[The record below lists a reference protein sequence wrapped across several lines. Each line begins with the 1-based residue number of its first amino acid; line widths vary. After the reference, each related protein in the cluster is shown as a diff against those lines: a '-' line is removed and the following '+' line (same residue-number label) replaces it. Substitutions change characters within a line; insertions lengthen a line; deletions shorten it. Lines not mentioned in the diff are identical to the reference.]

1 MDHFGNE
8 CDSKQKC
15 IRVLAVFL
23 LLPADKGTDDPVDD
37 RGEHTGYRGDPFW
50 KDQIPMGR
58 RDHCRDKARDRPAKK
73 SGGQNT
79 DHPGIRQRP
88 CHLDPDVIR
97 DDAEDAENHAEK
109 HLFQESLPDTLP
121 SSFLTSALFI

>member
-1 MDHFGNE
+1 M
-8 CDSKQKC
+8 
-15 IRVLAVFL
+15 
-23 LLPADKGTDDPVDD
+23 DD
-37 RGEHTGYRGDPFW
+37 RGEHTGHRGDPFW

-58 RDHCRDKARDRPAKK
+58 RDHCRDKAGDRTAKK

-97 DDAEDAENHAEK
+97 DDAEDAEDHAEK
-109 HLFQESLPDTLP
+109 HLFQESLPDTLS